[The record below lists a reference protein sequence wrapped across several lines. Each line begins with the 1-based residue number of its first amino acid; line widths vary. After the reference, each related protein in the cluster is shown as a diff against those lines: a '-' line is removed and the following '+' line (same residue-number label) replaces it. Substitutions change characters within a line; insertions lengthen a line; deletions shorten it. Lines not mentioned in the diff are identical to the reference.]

1 MLFFT
6 AGRGL
11 SAAAL
16 AQIEA
21 AAEFKWED
29 YLLETNSLSSP
40 AKCFKQVSN
49 NYLEIPKSSP
59 KYLLYCTQILTILL

>member
-1 MLFFT
+1 MLLFT

-29 YLLETNSLSSP
+29 YLLETNSVPSP
-40 AKCFKQVSN
+40 ARCFKQVNN
-49 NYLEIPKSSP
+49 NY
-59 KYLLYCTQILTILL
+59 

>member
-1 MLFFT
+1 MVVVF
-6 AGRGL
+6 ASGRGL

-29 YLLETNSLSSP
+29 YLLETNSVPSP
-40 AKCFKQVSN
+40 AKCFKQVSTK
-49 NYLEIPKSSP
+49 YITGLVIPLLCRSSSE
-59 KYLLYCTQILTILL
+59 